1 MSSLKQ
7 RQVQRLWNRLPRWAK
22 LALKLIDIYLNE
34 RFGGE
39 RGETISER
47 LAEAA
52 KRGDPIGL
60 LGCRIL
66 DRFDPGHC
74 ERADKPGH

>member
-1 MSSLKQ
+1 MTRIQSLWK
-7 RQVQRLWNRLPRWAK
+7 RLPWWAKVALKAIDVYANQRL
-22 LALKLIDIYLNE
+22 
-34 RFGGE
+34 GGE
-39 RGETISER
+39 AGETISER
-47 LAEAA
+47 LAELA

-74 ERADKPGH
+74 QRADHPEH